1 MQRRA
6 FLAAVGGGLLASAGG
21 CTAIASLTES
31 HDIGMSAH
39 EFLPDA
45 YTVEVG
51 DTVSWENTGSRAHT
65 VTAYDGG
72 QPEGAAFFSTGEF
85 ESESRAREAWRDDR
99 EGSIYTG
106 DRFEH
111 TFETPGEHDYFCI
124 PHERGGMIG
133 RIVVEG

>member
-6 FLAAVGGGLLASAGG
+6 FLAVLGSGSLAGLAG
-21 CTAIASLTES
+21 CTAIADLTED

-39 EFLPDA
+39 EFLPDSH
-45 YTVEVG
+45 TIELG
-51 DTVSWENTGSRAHT
+51 DTMIWENTGSRAHT

-72 QPEGAAFFSTGEF
+72 QPEGADFFATGEF
-85 ESESRAREAWRDDR
+85 ENEHEARTAWHEDRA
-99 EGSIYTG
+99 GSIYTG

-111 TFETPGEHDYFCI
+111 TFETPGEHDYYCV

-133 RIVVEG
+133 RIIVEE

>member
-1 MQRRA
+1 MKRRA
-6 FLAAVGGGLLASAGG
+6 FLAAAGGGLATGLAG

-31 HDIGMSAH
+31 HDVGMSAH

-51 DTVSWENTGSRAHT
+51 DTVIWENTGSRAHT
-65 VTAYDGG
+65 ITAYDGG
-72 QPEGAAFFSTGEF
+72 QPEGAEFFSTGEY
-85 ESESRAREAWRDDR
+85 ESENEARMAWYDDR

-111 TFETPGEHDYFCI
+111 TFEVPGEHDYYCI
-124 PHERGGMIG
+124 PHERGGMIA
-133 RIVVEG
+133 RIVVEE